1 MEACRRFPYG
11 TKDVHLDWASFQQ
24 TGMPPVEDLAF
35 LGWLDVYPV
44 PCSGNHTKEQERNNI
59 LPRLMTIS
67 NRYLVIQHSLHRKVA
82 TRVMVF
88 GVCNRENPA
97 KEFMFGVAC

>member
-1 MEACRRFPYG
+1 
-11 TKDVHLDWASFQQ
+11 
-24 TGMPPVEDLAF
+24 MPTVEDLAF

-44 PCSGNHTKEQERNNI
+44 PCSGSHTKEQERKNI

-97 KEFMFGVAC
+97 KDTYKSEMDSAIGFTVMVKPNPCGSIDRTM